1 MINIMYV
8 NVYVGTHVMSCM
20 MYQGMYY
27 VYMYVM
33 YMLYDVC
40 ICHVMHIVCVCCGVL
55 WCEVWCV
62 HM

>member
-40 ICHVMHIVCVCCGVL
+40 HVMHIVCVCCGVL